1 LVIGAVFRGNK
12 ELDGGLSGR
21 GDSGVEDILV
31 RMLLESKHLGQ
42 VRLIL
47 LDQNRLPERVDP
59 VEIWE
64 KTGKPVLVI
73 SEEST
78 MDSRYMFMYQ
88 GMVFL
93 AAGIDEESAR
103 RVLRK
108 IYPNSQSEAL
118 RIAGIILKSILGLH
132 NV

>member
-1 LVIGAVFRGNK
+1 MVIGAVFRGNK
-12 ELDGGLSGR
+12 ELDGILSGR
-21 GDSGVEDILV
+21 GDSGINEILI
-31 RMLLESKHLGQ
+31 RMLLESKHQGQ

-47 LDQNRLPERVDP
+47 LDQNRLPEQVNP

-73 SEEST
+73 SEET
-78 MDSRYMFMYQ
+78 TIDSRYMFMYQ
-88 GMVFL
+88 DRVFL

-103 RVLRK
+103 RVLKK
-108 IYPNSQSEAL
+108 IYPNSRSEAL
-118 RIAGIILKSILGLH
+118 RIAEIILKSILGLH